1 MPSITPDQASELI
14 RKRRAIYPNSYIDR
28 PVDRQVILE
37 ILENANWAPTHRHT
51 EPWRF
56 RIFEGPSRQRL
67 SDYLAEWY
75 QANTPADRFSE
86 KKLEKTRQKPL
97 QSACVLAICM
107 QRDPAERV
115 PEWEEVAA
123 VACAVQNLWLSCT
136 AYGIG
141 GYWSTPRSII
151 EAREFLEL
159 ADGERCLG
167 LFYLGYH
174 QMPDLPG
181 RRIPITQKITWM
193 K

>member
-1 MPSITPDQASELI
+1 
-14 RKRRAIYPNSYIDR
+14 
-28 PVDRQVILE
+28 
-37 ILENANWAPTHRHT
+37 
-51 EPWRF
+51 
-56 RIFEGPSRQRL
+56 
-67 SDYLAEWY
+67 
-75 QANTPADRFSE
+75 
-86 KKLEKTRQKPL
+86 
-97 QSACVLAICM
+97 M

-141 GYWSTPRSII
+141 GYWSTPHSII